1 MNPPVTF
8 TRAGLAVGVRRT
20 LPIALGDFAFGIV
33 FGVVARQAGLSLSES
48 VLMSGMVF
56 AGAAQF
62 IAIGLWTAPLPIVS
76 LIVTTLVVNLRHLL
90 MGAALRPWF
99 ARLAPGKAYGS
110 LFFLTDE
117 TWALAMRDYAAGAR
131 DAAFVLG
138 SGLTLWAAWTS
149 SAGAGYL
156 LGAGLGDPARWGLDF
171 MFTAV
176 FTALLVGLWKGK
188 ADLLPWAVAA
198 GVAVAAAQW
207 LPGKWYILL
216 GGLAGSLVGAW
227 RDGR

>member
-117 TWALAMRDYAAGAR
+117 TWALLAKHYDPPALVEILFVVGQYTMLSMVANAAGL
-131 DAAFVLG
+131 DAG
-138 SGLTLWAAWTS
+138 
-149 SAGAGYL
+149 
-156 LGAGLGDPARWGLDF
+156 
-171 MFTAV
+171 
-176 FTALLVGLWKGK
+176 
-188 ADLLPWAVAA
+188 
-198 GVAVAAAQW
+198 
-207 LPGKWYILL
+207 
-216 GGLAGSLVGAW
+216 
-227 RDGR
+227 